1 MDTKQVV
8 TNYHDAWT
16 SGDMKKAR
24 AYLAVDLDF
33 QGRIE
38 TLSRRKYPK

>member
-8 TNYHDAWT
+8 TNYHDAWA

-24 AYLAVDLDF
+24 AYLAADLDF
-33 QGRIE
+33 QGSIE

>member
-16 SGDMKKAR
+16 SGIGDQKLVVFREESIEKK
-24 AYLAVDLDF
+24 D
-33 QGRIE
+33 
-38 TLSRRKYPK
+38 KNK